1 MSYGMPIIASRTGGI
16 PEIVIP
22 GKTGQLITAGHIE
35 EIAESIL
42 WFLDHPEEKKE
53 MAHIAQ
59 ENSQKYLPQNIEKEL
74 TELYSRYL

>member
-35 EIAESIL
+35 EIAESI
-42 WFLDHPEEKKE
+42 FMVSRSPRRKKRNGPHS
-53 MAHIAQ
+53 ARKQPKIPTT
-59 ENSQKYLPQNIEKEL
+59 KYRKEL